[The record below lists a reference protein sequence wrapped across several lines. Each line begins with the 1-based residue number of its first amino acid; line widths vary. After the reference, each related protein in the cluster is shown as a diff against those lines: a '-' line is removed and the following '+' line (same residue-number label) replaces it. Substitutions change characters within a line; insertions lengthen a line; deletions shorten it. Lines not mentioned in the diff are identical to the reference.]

1 MQGSSIDS
9 ADDRAN
15 RAQGGTTTETTRLV
29 GKWKP
34 KPADVVVRRPRRDLL
49 RPVHIQLTPPRE
61 PSTLRRPSLIL
72 IYAFAILIALGT
84 LLLSMPFSH
93 HGSGFAPF
101 IDALFTATS
110 AGTVT
115 GLIIQDTGTYWTLGG
130 QAIILFLMFIGG
142 LGIMT
147 IASALFVLAGQ
158 RMSLTQRLVVRE
170 TVGTAA
176 FTDITRVTVRIVLWA
191 VAIQFIGF
199 LILTVQFMF
208 YYPPLEAVWHGLFQG
223 VSGFNNAGFV
233 SLPQAESLVEF
244 RSDLIVIGVIGL
256 LIVLGSISYWVI
268 DDVVK
273 RRGWSRLALNSKLV
287 LVFTAGLLIAGTVG
301 YYLGELGN
309 SETFGRLNFADQV
322 IDSVFHSIN
331 RTSGFSTGGFAN
343 TRDETNLFY
352 SVLMFI
358 GGASASVAGGIKVNT
373 FAIVVIAIVAT
384 MLGRSRTSA
393 FGRRVPVVQ
402 VKWALVV
409 VTMSFLCTYLVALLL
424 AFLETEYAF
433 IDLLFESV
441 SAFGTVGFSTG
452 ITANLSVPSQ
462 ILLSIAMFVGRVG
475 PPMAIV
481 IALSRQ
487 DDDSVYRYTRERVT
501 MG

>member
-15 RAQGGTTTETTRLV
+15 RAQGGITTETTRLV

-61 PSTLRRPSLIL
+61 PSTLRTPSLIL

-147 IASALFVLAGQ
+147 IASALFVLARQ

-191 VAIQFIGF
+191 VAIQFVGF

-208 YYPPLEAVWHGLFQG
+208 YYPPLEAVWHGLFHG

-331 RTSGFSTGGFAN
+331 RTSGFSTAGFAN

>member
-1 MQGSSIDS
+1 M
-9 ADDRAN
+9 
-15 RAQGGTTTETTRLV
+15 V

-49 RPVHIQLTPPRE
+49 RPVRIQLPPPRE
-61 PSTLRRPSLIL
+61 PSTLRTPSLIL
-72 IYAFAILIALGT
+72 IYAFAFLIALGT

-130 QAIILFLMFIGG
+130 QAVILFLMFIGG

-191 VAIQFIGF
+191 VAIQFVGF
-199 LILTVQFMF
+199 LILTAQFMF

-244 RSDLIVIGVIGL
+244 RSDLVVIGVIGL

-287 LVFTAGLLIAGTVG
+287 IVFTAGLLVAGTVG

-309 SETFGRLNFADQV
+309 SETFGKLNFADQA
-322 IDSVFHSIN
+322 IDSVFHSVN
-331 RTSGFSTGGFAN
+331 RTSGFSTGGFGN

-352 SVLMFI
+352 TVLMFI